1 MQINSMEI
9 FSETADFLLGKIYKM
24 YIMMYFYIKCN

>member
-1 MQINSMEI
+1 MQINSMES

-24 YIMMYFYIKCN
+24 YNEVFLY